1 MAKKQKVGGEATAGT
16 DDTVVI
22 KKYANRRLY
31 DTSSSSYVNLEQVA
45 DMIREGRDV
54 MVVEAKGGVDVTRQ
68 VLTQIIVEG
77 SRDSEGPPV
86 EFLQE
91 LVRAGDRAQRD
102 FLQWYLSSA
111 AQVYQRV
118 KSGWERAYR
127 LTPAGM
133 LSQRLAGSW
142 DPSIIAKTLR
152 PMFDPAARSEAEGGE
167 TGGRKDRDQGAVA
180 DGVPSDDPAAEL
192 AKLRR
197 QLDALQEK
205 LEG

>member
-1 MAKKQKVGGEATAGT
+1 MAKKRKAARPESAGT
-16 DDTVVI
+16 DDTIVI

-31 DTSSSSYVNLEQVA
+31 DTSSSGYVNLEQVA
-45 DMIREGRDV
+45 DMIRDGRDV
-54 MVVEAKGGVDVTRQ
+54 MVVEAKGGADVTRQ

-77 SRDSEGPPV
+77 SKDSEGPPV

-142 DPSIIAKTLR
+142 DPSVIAKTLR
-152 PMFDPAARSEAEGGE
+152 PMFDPAARAEAERE
-167 TGGRKDRDQGAVA
+167 EQSTAPRDEPN
-180 DGVPSDDPAAEL
+180 VPTEPEPGDDPAAEL
-192 AKLRR
+192 ARLRR
-197 QLDALQEK
+197 QLDALQDK
-205 LEG
+205 LDG

>member
-1 MAKKQKVGGEATAGT
+1 MTKQKTPGSSERSRT

-45 DMIREGRDV
+45 DLIREGADV
-54 MVVEAKGGVDVTRQ
+54 MVVEAKGGADVTRQ

-77 SRDSEGPPV
+77 ARDSEGPPV

-142 DPSIIAKTLR
+142 DPSLIAKALR
-152 PMFDPAARSEAEGGE
+152 PMFDPAARAAAEPDSGAQ
-167 TGGRKDRDQGAVA
+167 GRKEQAPASD
-180 DGVPSDDPAAEL
+180 DGVAGDDPAAEL

>member
-1 MAKKQKVGGEATAGT
+1 MAKKQKSTRQDRVGN
-16 DDTVVI
+16 DDTIVI

-54 MVVEAKGGVDVTRQ
+54 MVVEAKGGADVTRQ

-77 SRDSEGPPV
+77 SKDSEGPPV

-142 DPSIIAKTLR
+142 DPSVIAKTLR
-152 PMFDPAARSEAEGGE
+152 PMFDPTARVEPEGEATRDRRNSDQDGASDAA
-167 TGGRKDRDQGAVA
+167 
-180 DGVPSDDPAAEL
+180 PSDDPAAEL

-205 LEG
+205 LES

>member
-1 MAKKQKVGGEATAGT
+1 MAKKQKTAREATAGS
-16 DDTVVI
+16 DETVVI

-45 DMIREGRDV
+45 DMIRDGRDV
-54 MVVEAKGGVDVTRQ
+54 MVVEAKGGADVTRQ

-77 SRDSEGPPV
+77 SKGSEGPPV

-118 KSGWERAYR
+118 RSGWERAYR

-142 DPSIIAKTLR
+142 DPSLIAKVLR
-152 PMFDPAARSEAEGGE
+152 PMFDPSARAESKTEDSSASRAETEAAPAEAGPG
-167 TGGRKDRDQGAVA
+167 
-180 DGVPSDDPAAEL
+180 DDPAAEL
-192 AKLRR
+192 ARLRR

-205 LEG
+205 LDS

>member
-1 MAKKQKVGGEATAGT
+1 MAKSKIDEAAEAPGADETI
-16 DDTVVI
+16 VI

-31 DTSSSSYVNLEQVA
+31 DTSSSSYVNLDQVA
-45 DMIREGRDV
+45 DMVRDGRDV
-54 MVVEAKGGVDVTRQ
+54 MVVEAKGGADVTRQ

-77 SRDSEGPPV
+77 SRDADGPPV
-86 EFLQE
+86 EFLQD

-111 AQVYQRV
+111 SQVYQRV

-133 LSQRLAGSW
+133 LSQRLAGTW

-152 PMFDPAARSEAEGGE
+152 PMFDPAARTQSGGE
-167 TGGRKDRDQGAVA
+167 GQRETDGGGGGPSEEA
-180 DGVPSDDPAAEL
+180 GSDDPAAEL
-192 AKLRR
+192 ARLRR

-205 LEG
+205 IEG